1 MPATPIADQLL
12 AQHQLDFI
20 RIPLSRR
27 ASPTLHASNRT
38 APNWQRTVVV
48 MGQEEFSYE
57 LFMNV
62 LFELYGK
69 SNRIEVKQLGA
80 SNGQHRHKGR
90 TPVSTV
96 MVLLC
101 LAGIAFNVR
110 FAVALR
116 QERRQSAKTQSR
128 KHMTSTT
135 NNHSTEPREKAFD
148 LEGSIGW
155 LDSDSRTQSQ

>member
-1 MPATPIADQLL
+1 
-12 AQHQLDFI
+12 
-20 RIPLSRR
+20 
-27 ASPTLHASNRT
+27 
-38 APNWQRTVVV
+38 